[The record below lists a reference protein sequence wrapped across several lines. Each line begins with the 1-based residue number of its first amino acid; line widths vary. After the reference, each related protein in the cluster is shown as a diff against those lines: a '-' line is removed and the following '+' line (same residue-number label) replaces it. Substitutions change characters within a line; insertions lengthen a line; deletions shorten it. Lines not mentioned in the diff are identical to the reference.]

1 MKTLDLHG
9 LKVHDA
15 WKTFIAFAYEKYQ
28 DKEKH
33 IRVITGH
40 GLIKKEFPDWC
51 EACAHV
57 RKWETEPYNTG
68 SWKVKLR

>member
-1 MKTLDLHG
+1 MKTIDLHG
-9 LKVHDA
+9 RTVHDD
-15 WKTFIAFAYEKYQ
+15 WKVFVAFAYEKSL

-40 GLIKKEFPDWC
+40 GVIQKEFPQWC
-51 EACAHV
+51 EASAHV
-57 RKWETEPYNTG
+57 RKWETEPYNCG